1 MAAMKVVGKKI
12 FDDFKRRQAHAR
24 SQVDAWLA
32 EVEDAQWDSPNDF
45 KTRFASASFLPNN
58 RVVFNLKGNSYR
70 LDVKVTYK
78 TKIVLIM
85 RIGTHAE
92 YDNWTF

>member
-1 MAAMKVVGKKI
+1 MKVVGKRTLE
-12 FDDFKRRQAHAR
+12 DFKERHADAR
-24 SQVDAWLA
+24 SHVDAWLC
-32 EVEDAQWDSPNDF
+32 EVEQAEWKSPHDI
-45 KTRFASASFLPNN
+45 KEKYVTASFLADN

-70 LDVKVTYK
+70 LDVKVSYENQV
-78 TKIVLIM
+78 VLIK